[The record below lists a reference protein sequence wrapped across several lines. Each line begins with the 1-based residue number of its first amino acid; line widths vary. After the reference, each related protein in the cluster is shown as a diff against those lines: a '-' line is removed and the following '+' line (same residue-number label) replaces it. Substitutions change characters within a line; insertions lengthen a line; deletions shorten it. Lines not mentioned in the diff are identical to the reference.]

1 MWMLQLHLEQMYVL
15 ACCVLLQVHRLDV
28 NTGGLLLVAKT
39 RAAGTALAA
48 DLAEHKMQKR

>member
-1 MWMLQLHLEQMYVL
+1 MFSY
-15 ACCVLLQVHRLDV
+15 CVLLQVHRLDV